1 MNTREEH
8 LSSSRASSNYR
19 TGLDPS
25 RLLYNSFIKFSCY
38 YLLSRYILF
47 LLLFINRDIFYFC
60 SSEEHL
66 SSSRASSNYRTD
78 LDPSQLLYNSFI
90 KFSCY
95 YLLSRYILF
104 LLLFINRDIFYF
116 CSSEEHLSSSRASS
130 NYRTDLDPSRL
141 LYNSFIKFSCY
152 YLLSRYILFLLL
164 FINRD
169 IFYFCSSEEHLSSS
183 RASSNYRTDLD
194 PSRLL
199 YNSFIKFSCYY
210 LLSRYILF
218 LLLFINRDI
227 FYFCSSEEHLS
238 SSRASSNYRTDLD
251 PSRLLYNSFIKFSC
265 YYLLSR
271 YILFLLLFIN
281 RDIF

>member
-1 MNTREEH
+1 M
-8 LSSSRASSNYR
+8 
-19 TGLDPS
+19 DPS

-60 SSEEHL
+60 SSEEYL
-66 SSSRASSNYRTD
+66 SSSRASSMIN
-78 LDPSQLLYNSFI
+78 LDPSRLLYNSFI

-116 CSSEEHLSSSRASS
+116 YSSEEYLSSSRASS

-169 IFYFCSSEEHLSSS
+169 IFYFCSSEEYLSSS

-227 FYFCSSEEHLS
+227 FYFCSSEERSS
-238 SSRASSNYRTDLD
+238 SSRA
-251 PSRLLYNSFIKFSC
+251 FS
-265 YYLLSR
+265 
-271 YILFLLLFIN
+271 
-281 RDIF
+281 